1 MLFHVAFICDYTHI
15 PHIYKNN
22 LLEDIFSVLKS
33 KEWNGVS
40 HHPENKIKNH

>member
-1 MLFHVAFICDYTHI
+1 MS
-15 PHIYKNN
+15 IYIYVYSYKYN

-40 HHPENKIKNH
+40 HHPEIQIKNH